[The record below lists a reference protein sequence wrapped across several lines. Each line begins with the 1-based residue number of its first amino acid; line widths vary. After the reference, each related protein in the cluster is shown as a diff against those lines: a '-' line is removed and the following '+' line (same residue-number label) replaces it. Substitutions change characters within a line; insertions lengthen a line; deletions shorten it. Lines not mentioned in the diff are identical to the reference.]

1 MMNKQKNQLKSIPF
15 QLAAIPLALSLFL
28 LLGFTINSK
37 APAALPA
44 SPIVG
49 TMQTLKVVID
59 AGHGGKDQGAYS
71 VNGEI
76 AEKGLNLAIA
86 RQMARL
92 APEYQIQP
100 IMTREG
106 DEYSSLQD
114 RTRLAAEQKADLFLS
129 VHVAAADKGASAGE
143 KGFEVYISARNQAF
157 MEQSKRLGN
166 ALIHSIKSVYPVQQ
180 QYKQRTARGIW
191 VLDASPCPA
200 ALIECGY
207 LTNKEDLAYISNT
220 QNQEKIA
227 RKLLEGIRLYADA
240 GEQIPQ

>member
-28 LLGFTINSK
+28 ILGFTIRSK
-37 APAALPA
+37 APAAHPA
-44 SPIVG
+44 SPIAG
-49 TMQTLKVVID
+49 TMHTLKVVID

-92 APEYQIQP
+92 APEYHIQP

-106 DEYSSLQD
+106 DEYPSLQD

-129 VHVAAADKGASAGE
+129 VHVAADGKGDAAGA

-157 MEQSKRLGN
+157 MEQSKRLGT
-166 ALIHSIKSVYPVQQ
+166 ALIHSIQSVYPVQQ
-180 QYKQRTARGIW
+180 QYKQRTAQGIW
-191 VLDASPCPA
+191 VLDDSPCPA

-207 LTNKEDLAYISNT
+207 LTNKEDLAYISNA

-240 GEQIPQ
+240 GEKIPQ